1 MKRRKVLQVSG
12 SVLASAGAMTATSGF
27 SRVESQRRA
36 KIEVGDQPGEELYCE
51 GRNEDFW
58 EPGFSDGGA
67 QDPTHVKE
75 DDHLFLRAVRPGN
88 FNLEETWVTIDTVT
102 LTDWSQI
109 EIDWENTGDNTNRN
123 LSYLVVSD
131 DQSGDH
137 TVFDARLDKQG
148 SFGRTTDLLDVSGL
162 TGDYYVR
169 IHARNTTPGN
179 NPSIISTYC
188 VTLLP

>member
-1 MKRRKVLQVSG
+1 MKRRRVLQVSG
-12 SVLASAGAMTATSGF
+12 SIFAGTGAMTATGGF

-36 KIEVGDQPGEELYCE
+36 KIEVGDRPGEELYCE

-75 DDHLFLRAVRPGN
+75 DDHLFLRTFRSPPA
-88 FNLEETWVTIDTVT
+88 NLEETWVTIEAVD

-109 EIDWENTGDNTNRN
+109 EIDWENTGVANNQN

-131 DQSGDH
+131 DQSGNH
-137 TVFDARLDKQG
+137 TVFDARLDRQG
-148 SFGRTTDLLDVSGL
+148 SFGRTIDLLDVSGL
-162 TGDYYVR
+162 TGEYYVR
-169 IHARNTTPGN
+169 IHARSLTPGN